1 MISIEITQMGRGRS
15 FRHGGGNLSYLS
27 FKMFVKQL
35 KRFLPGDV
43 DDGEGGGILRHFS
56 GWCQALI

>member
-56 GWCQALI
+56 G